1 MQKTRTTDGSFLFT
15 VFSIFTTQI
24 VTFRKPDTAMEIIYF
39 AIGIILSF
47 VLTWVVL
54 RHRNQSEVNLQL
66 EKNKLLTGN
75 IDEVKSALAEKEK
88 TLYEL
93 TSQLSARETELKHLN
108 SRLLEQKQEMIEI
121 REKLNVEF
129 RNLANEILD
138 EKSKKFTEQNKTNLD
153 QLLKPLGEKI
163 KDFEKKVEETYD
175 KEAQQRFSL
184 KEEVKRLAELNQ
196 QISKEASSLT
206 QALKGE
212 SKTQG
217 NWGEVILESILERT
231 GLRRGHEYTVQDSFT
246 ADDNRR
252 FQSDVIVHYPGER
265 SIVIDSKVSLTA
277 YDNYTA
283 AAEESTRE
291 QALKAHLVSVKN
303 HINELASKNY
313 QDIEEI
319 KTLDFVVLFMPIE
332 PAYLV
337 AIQNEPQLWTYAYE
351 KRILLISP
359 TNLVA
364 VLKMI
369 ESLWKREFQNRNV
382 LEIAQQGGALYDDFV
397 RLSENLIKLGRKID
411 DASMHYKDTMKKI
424 SEGKGNLVSRVEKLK
439 SLGVKA
445 RKNLPEGMLNRARED
460 ENRPISE

>member
-1 MQKTRTTDGSFLFT
+1 
-15 VFSIFTTQI
+15 
-24 VTFRKPDTAMEIIYF
+24 MEIVYIL
-39 AIGIILSF
+39 IGIALASL
-47 VLTWVVL
+47 LTWLIIRSFYAGKLSVS
-54 RHRNQSEVNLQL
+54 NEKCKQL
-66 EKNKLLTGN
+66 LEYNNEL
-75 IDEVKSALAEKEK
+75 KSATAEREK
-88 TLYEL
+88 TLLEL
-93 TSQLSARETELKHLN
+93 TSKYSAKETELKHLHD
-108 SRLLEQKQEMIEI
+108 RLLEQKQEIVEI

-129 RNLANEILD
+129 RNLANEILE
-138 EKSKKFTEQNKTNLD
+138 EKTKKFTEQNKTNID
-153 QLLKPLGEKI
+153 QILKPLGEKI

-196 QISKEASSLT
+196 QVSKEASSLT
-206 QALKGE
+206 KALKGE

-231 GLRRGHEYTVQDSFT
+231 GLRRGEQYTVQDSFT
-246 ADDNRR
+246 TEGNRR
-252 FQSDVIVHYPGER
+252 YQSDVIVHYPGER

-277 YDNYTA
+277 YENYVA
-283 AAEESTRE
+283 ATDEKDKEL
-291 QALKAHLVSVKN
+291 ALKAHLISVKN

-332 PAYLV
+332 PAYLLAV
-337 AIQNEPQLWTYAYE
+337 QNEPQLWSLAYE

-364 VLKMI
+364 VLKMV
-369 ESLWKREFQNRNV
+369 ESLWKREYQNRNV

-411 DASMHYKDTMKKI
+411 DASIHYKDTMKKL

-439 SLGVKA
+439 TLGVKA
-445 RKNLPEGMLNRARED
+445 KKSLSDSMINRSKNDQGKIEPEE
-460 ENRPISE
+460 